1 MTFAIASPAPTAVTT
16 PRPHTSARP
25 AMQKTIMGYVPT
37 TSPMYALHPATR
49 LVIYLVTSVIPLFIE
64 RPEVNL
70 LIIAIT
76 LVMFRLANVRLNRLK
91 MFLPMFGTVFII
103 LNLTYIFFPRVEDMS
118 PPVAHWGPVSV
129 YFASIMWA
137 FATYCRII
145 ALVLASIFYFSTN
158 RESDILVGLRS
169 VGMPFVGSYFIGLA
183 LRSVGIFLEDYAV
196 IKEAEIARG
205 LDTRDLSLV
214 GKIKHFAMNLIPLF
228 ALSIRRSEDIS
239 MGLYAK
245 GVRVSN
251 KANGKRRPDW
261 LRQKFAMRARDW
273 AVIWGLAVLLAAIV
287 ACAFATSWF
296 SLHQSIISRGLLGA
310 LR

>member
-1 MTFAIASPAPTAVTT
+1 MAFAIASPPPTMVNASRTRTT
-16 PRPHTSARP
+16 RP

-49 LVIYLVTSVIPLFIE
+49 LVIYLVTSVVPLFIE

-70 LIIAIT
+70 LVIVVT
-76 LVMFRLANVRLNRLK
+76 LVMFRLANVRLGRLK
-91 MFLPMFGTVFII
+91 MFLPMFVTVFII
-103 LNLTYIFFPRVEDMS
+103 LNLTYVCFPRAEDMS
-118 PPVAHWGPVSV
+118 SPAAHWGPVNV
-129 YFASIMWA
+129 YFASVMWA
-137 FATYCRII
+137 FTTYCRII

-169 VGMPFVGSYFIGLA
+169 VGVPFVVSYFIGLA

-196 IKEAEIARG
+196 IKEAEVARG

-214 GKIKHFAMNLIPLF
+214 GKVKHFAMNLIPLF

-251 KANGKRRPDW
+251 KANGKPRPDW
-261 LRQKFAMRARDW
+261 LRQKFSMRARDW
-273 AVIWGLAVLLAAIV
+273 GVIAGMIVLLVAIAAIRL
-287 ACAFATSWF
+287 TTDW
-296 SLHQSIISRGLLGA
+296 LGLGQSVINRGLLEV